1 MFINGPPPTGFTTT
15 LGTRCSRCWA
25 YSSTSM
31 ECIRYKLYRI
41 ILRIEEILTRIQ
53 DDHLVEPLGSLS
65 NLEEHL
71 EHTTLAA
78 QIP

>member
-1 MFINGPPPTGFTTT
+1 
-15 LGTRCSRCWA
+15 
-25 YSSTSM
+25 M
-31 ECIRYKLYRI
+31 ECIQYKIYRI

-78 QIP
+78 QIR